1 MAKDTTTL
9 KDLHKELKEQNKKN
23 DALVREAGKF
33 RNATKMSG
41 GFLSTLAE
49 RTKGVPLLGNAF
61 GSITETIGKVQDGI
75 DATAKLLGKDSAMN
89 KIGAEIAAMS
99 VKDYKETQEANEIA
113 KAKAAT
119 EDALLQAIVE
129 KDADLQG
136 FYNELTDVQKRAI
149 AANDKGMIDLLKAAK
164 AGDPIHLTGLLE
176 EVVKNG
182 EETIKLEEKARED
195 KADEARERGKRDLTM
210 LERLKELGSG
220 LKDKMGLTGEEG
232 EGGEAK
238 GAGGFISNMM
248 GDFFGGLSAVFLG
261 NKMKGLNIKEGMKWM
276 GNTITSGFTKL
287 KDLGSKMVTP
297 IKAYATQSAKWIGGV
312 VTSGFTKLKMLTGKM
327 VAPVK
332 AFAMMAGKWL
342 VGLMSRA
349 IAFMN
354 PYVLIAL
361 AVVGILVYFKDDIIN
376 WFKNMWSAITGFFE
390 NISWGDM
397 FKTVLKVIF
406 LPHILIFKLG
416 KMIWGAITGF
426 FEGFSLEGMMSKLKD
441 LSIVKYIIDLKDKIV
456 NGFKAFILKI
466 VPETFFKYPLR
477 AKVAKML
484 GVTLPGGS
492 GTGDEEI
499 VEEGVAPTASTKNHV
514 ADKSADVFDPKFA
527 ERLNQNALAK
537 TESKGAT
544 NIVSSTGGNVV
555 TTNQSVTHQSTSI
568 GNKDPVYSK
577 FLYAT

>member
-119 EDALLQAIVE
+119 EDALFKALAD
-129 KDADLQG
+129 DADLQG

-456 NGFKAFILKI
+456 NGFKSFILKI

>member
-41 GFLSTLAE
+41 GFLSSLVE

-61 GSITETIGKVQDGI
+61 GSISETIGKVQDGI

-195 KADEARERGKRDLTM
+195 KADEARERGKTSLTM

-376 WFKNMWSAITGFFE
+376 WFKSMWGAITGFFE

>member
-61 GSITETIGKVQDGI
+61 GSITETIEKVQDGI

-119 EDALLQAIVE
+119 EDALFKALAD
-129 KDADLQG
+129 DADLQG
-136 FYNELTDVQKRAI
+136 FYNELTDGQKRAI

>member
-41 GFLSTLAE
+41 GFLSSLAE

-61 GSITETIGKVQDGI
+61 GSITETIEKVQDGI

-89 KIGAEIAAMS
+89 KMNAEIAAMS
-99 VKDYKETQEANEIA
+99 VKDYKETQEAKEIA
-113 KAKAAT
+113 KARAAT
-119 EDALLQAIVE
+119 EDALFKALAD
-129 KDADLQG
+129 DADLQG
-136 FYNELTDVQKRAI
+136 FYNELTDGQKRAI

-195 KADEARERGKRDLTM
+195 KADEARERGKTSLTM

-376 WFKNMWSAITGFFE
+376 WFKSMWGAITGFFE